1 MATNLFYPLNGGSEH
16 VVYETSR
23 RLVERGHEVHV
34 LTERTQEEWPLEDS
48 VEGIQIHRCPVRF
61 DGAFRRFSGGII
73 NAARLF
79 RTLNASKPFDL
90 IHFHLTMTST
100 AVLLCRA
107 SRKIARV
114 STFHGPWHTENL
126 IEQAS
131 NTWWQPSHLKA
142 ALFKKMQRYV
152 LSRSEKIVVL
162 SRFSK
167 SLLDNLMGSD
177 APSVKIPGGADLERF
192 QPSQDRDAVR
202 RQLGL
207 DVAARVLLTV
217 RRLVPRMG
225 IDALIGAMPG
235 ILKVRPGAILV
246 ICGTGPMGEELEQ
259 LAKDL
264 GVSDSVLFK
273 GYITDEL
280 LPLYYQAADLFILPT
295 RALEGFGLSTVE
307 ALACGTPVA
316 GTSVGATAE
325 ILSDLDAR
333 FLIPESTSEAISKTT
348 LECLDTACDSHFR
361 SRCRTYAE
369 DNYDWERIVN
379 ELENVYTAALRSP

>member
-1 MATNLFYPLNGGSEH
+1 MATNLFFPLNGGSEH
-16 VVYETSR
+16 VIYETSR

-34 LTERTQEEWPLEDS
+34 LTERTKEEWPLEDS

-61 DGAFRRFSGGII
+61 DSSLRRFSSGIM

-90 IHFHLTMTST
+90 LHFHLTMTST

-107 SRKIARV
+107 SKRIARI

-126 IEQAS
+126 IEQTA
-131 NTWWQPSHLKA
+131 NRWWQPGQIKA
-142 ALFKKMQRYV
+142 SVFKKMQKYV
-152 LSRSEKIVVL
+152 LTRSDQIVVL

-167 SLLDNLMGSD
+167 SLLDNLIGSD
-177 APSVKIPGGADLERF
+177 TPSVRIPGGADLERF
-192 QPSQDRDAVR
+192 QPAPDRDAVR
-202 RQLGL
+202 QRLGL
-207 DVAARVLLTV
+207 AISAKVLLTV

-235 ILKVRPGAILV
+235 ILKVQTDAILV
-246 ICGTGPMGEELEQ
+246 VCGTGPMRKGLEQ

-264 GVSDSVLFK
+264 GVSDSIVFK
-273 GYITDEL
+273 GYIPDEL

-316 GTSVGATAE
+316 GTSIGATAE

-333 FLIPESTSEAISKTT
+333 FLIPESTPKAISDTT
-348 LECLDTACDSHFR
+348 LACIETACDSHFR

-369 DNYDWERIVN
+369 DNYDWEQIVN
-379 ELENVYTAALRSP
+379 ELENVYTAALRSS